1 MSVQKRRLWL
11 PSAQRV
17 YCPHSLLVIS
27 VGVLLLSD
35 KSFFS
40 FTGVN
45 RLKAAD
51 HLDLVAK
58 CLDIKIKA
66 LKLLQLDVATA
77 TAANRSRHAGS
88 QAEGTRACMTN
99 KDRPARHE
107 QLSNLASRN

>member
-11 PSAQRV
+11 PSAQRYPVFLLLSVHPVSTHSLNYCCLITLSAQANPIHLINASV

-45 RLKAAD
+45 R
-51 HLDLVAK
+51 
-58 CLDIKIKA
+58 
-66 LKLLQLDVATA
+66 
-77 TAANRSRHAGS
+77 
-88 QAEGTRACMTN
+88 
-99 KDRPARHE
+99 
-107 QLSNLASRN
+107 

>member
-1 MSVQKRRLWL
+1 MGL
-11 PSAQRV
+11 AE
-17 YCPHSLLVIS
+17 LLDI
-27 VGVLLLSD
+27 
-35 KSFFS
+35 FS
-40 FTGVN
+40 TVWHLCRSHTNANFQVAV

-99 KDRPARHE
+99 KDR
-107 QLSNLASRN
+107 